1 MRPGYLELSSLALR
15 RRRDKAVEILRACSL
30 CPRQCGINRLEGE
43 RGFCQTQ
50 STAPIASY
58 HLHFGEE
65 QPLVGENGS
74 GTIFFAG
81 CNLGCVF
88 CQNHDVSRGAQTAP
102 QADPQQLAAVMLE
115 LQERG
120 AHNINLVTPTHVVPQ
135 ILQALPHAIQGG
147 LTLPL
152 VYNCGGYEEVE
163 TLALLEGIVDI
174 YMPDLKFADPDVAE
188 RLAGARDYPDKAR
201 AALSEMQRQVGDLET
216 DQQGVARRG
225 LIVRHL
231 LLPEGLA
238 GTGEWLE
245 FLAREISLRT
255 YLNLMD
261 QYRPCGEAKSYPELC
276 STIGG
281 EEMQKAREEARG
293 LGLTRLDQRE
303 RPSLRDLLRFL

>member
-1 MRPGYLELSSLALR
+1 MRPGYLELSWHTLR
-15 RRRDKAVEILRACSL
+15 QRRDKAVDILRACRL

-43 RGFCQTQ
+43 RGFCQTT
-50 STAPIASY
+50 SAAPIASY

-65 QPLVGENGS
+65 RPLVGENGS
-74 GTIFFAG
+74 GTIFIAG

-88 CQNHDVSRGAQTAP
+88 CQNYDLSRGAQTAA
-102 QADPQQLAAVMLE
+102 QADPRQLAAVMLE
-115 LQERG
+115 LQQKG

-174 YMPDLKFADPDVAE
+174 YMPDLKFADPDVAQ

-201 AALSEMQRQVGDLET
+201 VALSEMQRQVGDLET
-216 DQQGVARRG
+216 DERGVARRG
-225 LIVRHL
+225 LVVRHL
-231 LLPEGLA
+231 LLPNDLA
-238 GTGEWLE
+238 GTREWLE
-245 FLAREISLRT
+245 FLAREISPRT

-261 QYRPCGEAKSYPELC
+261 QYRPCGEAKSYPELLA
-276 STIGG
+276 TISG
-281 EEMQKAREEARG
+281 EELQKAREEAER
-293 LGLTRLDQRE
+293 LGLTRLDRRE
-303 RPSLRDLLRFL
+303 PPNLRDLLRFL

>member
-1 MRPGYLELSSLALR
+1 MRPGYLGLSSHALR
-15 RRRDKAVEILRACSL
+15 QRRDKAVEILRACRL
-30 CPRQCGINRLEGE
+30 CPRQCGMNRLEGE

-50 STAPIASY
+50 SAAPIASY

-65 QPLVGENGS
+65 QPLVGGNGS

-88 CQNHDVSRGAQTAP
+88 CQNYDVSRGADAAA

-115 LQERG
+115 LQDRG

-135 ILQALPHAIQGG
+135 ILQALPHAMEGG

-163 TLALLEGIVDI
+163 TLALLDGIVDI
-174 YMPDLKFADPDVAE
+174 YMPDLKFADPNVAE
-188 RLAGARDYPDKAR
+188 RLTGARDYPEKAR
-201 AALSEMQRQVGDLET
+201 AALCEMQRQVGDLET
-216 DQQGVARRG
+216 DGRGVARRG
-225 LIVRHL
+225 VIVRHL
-231 LLPEGLA
+231 LLPDGLA
-238 GTGEWLE
+238 GTREWLE
-245 FLAREISLRT
+245 FLAREISPRT
-255 YLNLMD
+255 YLTLMD

-276 STIGG
+276 SSISG
-281 EEMQKAREEARG
+281 EELQKAREEARR